1 MRDGV
6 RIVRTNSSPDELPG
20 WVPADERL
28 EENAGSYKPR
38 SGVKCVNVKVKDA
51 VRLGYA
57 FGGGHEFHQEKL

>member
-1 MRDGV
+1 MRDAV
-6 RIVRTNSSPDELPG
+6 RIVRTNSSPDELPV
-20 WVPADERL
+20 VPADERF

-38 SGVKCVNVKVKDA
+38 SGAKCVNVKVKDA